1 MNFFEH
7 QDQARKNTQWLVALF
22 ALSVV
27 CIIVAI
33 YIVALIAFG
42 QSHRWAGMALW
53 QPQIFWT
60 IAIPTLL
67 VIAAGSGYKLLTLRQ
82 GGKVI
87 AQEMGGCLVTAGTID
102 PSEQKL
108 LNVVEEMAIAAGISV
123 PAVYVMNGE
132 PGINAFAAGF
142 TPNDAVIGVTRGCI
156 ETLSRE
162 ELQGVIGH
170 EFSHILNGDMRLNLN
185 LVGVLNGI
193 LLIYLIG
200 RVLLQTDQGYR
211 SRDNKGNNL
220 AMFGLALIAI
230 GGIGLFFGRLIKSAV
245 SRQREYLADASA
257 VQFTRNPIGISGA
270 LRKIANHQYGALVR
284 SPYAEEN
291 SHFFFGSALRFD
303 FLGELFAT
311 HPPLEKRIQ
320 RLEGRSSAY
329 AAAMPASP
337 SANLQMGE
345 SSDTSMMGFAG
356 GGTASPP
363 VTAEI
368 QAAAG
373 QVVAQVGTVAPEHFA
388 YAQKLVSRL
397 PAGVQVGIRERQ
409 GAMAIV
415 YNLMLDP
422 QNSTVRQQQIEWL
435 RKVEPADVFER
446 TLQLSQEIE
455 QLDVR
460 MRLPLLDLTIPALRQ
475 SSATQCQQLFK
486 CVQSLAKIDGQWSLT
501 EFALYMVLCHR
512 LQSCINPNL
521 ETKVQYTNLEE
532 VWHDCLVVLSALAR
546 VGQTQPDAIAYAFRS
561 GLSRLPG
568 ATQRELPQAPPAC
581 HLGDVK
587 KSLEKLGL
595 TTPKL
600 KQAIV
605 DACAH
610 TVLLDNTITVQEA
623 ELLRAIVITMDCPL
637 PPFLNAS
644 DRISKPTKTT

>member
-7 QDQARKNTQWLVALF
+7 QDQARKNTQGLIALF
-22 ALSVV
+22 GLSVI

-33 YIVALIAFG
+33 YLVSLIAFG
-42 QSHRWAGMALW
+42 QARRGFSLW
-53 QPQIFWT
+53 QPQLFVT
-60 IAIPTLL
+60 IAIPTIG
-67 VIAAGSGYKLLTLRQ
+67 VIAAGSFYKLLTLRQ

-87 AQEMGGCLVTAGTID
+87 AQEMGGRLVAAGTID
-102 PSEQKL
+102 PSEQQL
-108 LNVVEEMAIAAGISV
+108 LNVVEEMAIASGISV

-156 ETLSRE
+156 DTLSRE

-200 RVLLQTDQGYR
+200 RVLLESR
-211 SRDNKGNNL
+211 SRDSKGNNL
-220 AMFGLALIAI
+220 AMFGLALVAI

-270 LRKIANHQYGALVR
+270 LRKIANHQYRALVR

-291 SHFFFGSALRFD
+291 SHFFFGSALNFN
-303 FLGELFAT
+303 FLEKLFAT
-311 HPPLEKRIQ
+311 HPPVEKRIQ
-320 RLEGRSSAY
+320 RLESRSAAY
-329 AAAMPASP
+329 AATTPTAS
-337 SANLQMGE
+337 SASFQPVE
-345 SSDTSMMGFAG
+345 SGDSPIMGFAG
-356 GGTASPP
+356 GNAAQRSAK
-363 VTAEI
+363 AEI
-368 QAAAG
+368 QSEADL
-373 QVVAQVGTVAPEHFA
+373 VVAQVGTVAPEHFA
-388 YAQKLVSRL
+388 YAQKLVAQL
-397 PAGVQVGIRERQ
+397 PAGVQMGIRDQQ
-409 GAMAIV
+409 GAIAIV
-415 YNLMLDP
+415 YNLMLDL
-422 QNSTVRQQQIEWL
+422 QNSTVRQQQIDWL
-435 RKVEPADVFER
+435 RKVESVDVFER

-475 SSATQCQQLFK
+475 SSATQCQQWIK

-501 EFALYMVLCHR
+501 EFALYMVLWHR
-512 LQSCINPNL
+512 LQPCISPNL

-532 VWHDCLVVLSALAR
+532 VWNECLVVLSALAR
-546 VGQTQPDAIAYAFRS
+546 VGQTKPDQIAYAFRS

-568 ATQRELPQAPPAC
+568 ASQRELPQTPPAC

-595 TTPKL
+595 TAPKL
-600 KQAIV
+600 KQSIV

-637 PPFLNAS
+637 PPFLNSS
-644 DRISKPTKTT
+644 DRISQPTKTT